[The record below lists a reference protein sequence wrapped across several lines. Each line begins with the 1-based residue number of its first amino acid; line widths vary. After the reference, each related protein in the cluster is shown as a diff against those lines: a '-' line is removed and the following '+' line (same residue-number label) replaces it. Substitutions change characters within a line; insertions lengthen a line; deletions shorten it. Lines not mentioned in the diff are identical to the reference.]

1 MCISASVIAAVGVAA
16 SVAGSGAA
24 IYGAY
29 QQGENMEKVQAE
41 QKKQEGLRQQQMSL
55 EAMRKKREI
64 IRQSTLARATSLSTA
79 TNQGGAES
87 SGFAGALGTISGAA
101 GRSSLA
107 TSQNQELGN
116 DMFASN
122 ARMADFYGAAQ
133 SGATI
138 ASMGSGVSSLGGAL
152 TKNAGTINQVG
163 NYYAPSIFSKP
174 V

>member
-1 MCISASVIAAVGVAA
+1 MAVATSTIIAAVGLAA
-16 SVAGSGAA
+16 TVAGVGVQMYSA
-24 IYGAY
+24 
-29 QQGENMEKVQAE
+29 VQAGDAQDKMREE
-41 QKKQEGLRQQQMSL
+41 QKKQESLRQQQMNL
-55 EAMRKKREI
+55 ESMRKKREI

-122 ARMADFYGAAQ
+122 ARMAGFMGQQASA
-133 SGATI
+133 GTM
-138 ASMGSGVSSLGGAL
+138 ASMASGVGSLGGAL
-152 TKNAGTINQVG
+152 TKNAGVISQVG
-163 NYYAPSIFSKP
+163 QYYGAPAT
-174 V
+174 VG

>member
-1 MCISASVIAAVGVAA
+1 
-16 SVAGSGAA
+16 
-24 IYGAY
+24 
-29 QQGENMEKVQAE
+29 
-41 QKKQEGLRQQQMSL
+41 
-55 EAMRKKREI
+55 
-64 IRQSTLARATSLSTA
+64 
-79 TNQGGAES
+79 
-87 SGFAGALGTISGAA
+87 
-101 GRSSLA
+101 LA